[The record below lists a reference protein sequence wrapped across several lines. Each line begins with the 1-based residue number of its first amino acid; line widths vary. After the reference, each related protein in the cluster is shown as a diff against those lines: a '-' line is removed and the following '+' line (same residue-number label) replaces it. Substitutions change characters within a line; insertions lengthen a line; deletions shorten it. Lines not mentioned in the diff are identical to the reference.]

1 MKPMRVRLK
10 ELMQTRGLT
19 AAQVAEATGLNLA
32 TVYNLRE
39 KPVRRLDE
47 KTLNVL
53 SSTFGV
59 TSLDKLVE
67 MEWNDAKTNA

>member
-1 MKPMRVRLK
+1 MRIRLK
-10 ELMQTRGLT
+10 ELMQARGLT

-32 TVYNLRE
+32 TVYHLRE

-53 SSTFGV
+53 SSTFEV
-59 TSLDKLVE
+59 TSLDQLVQ
-67 MEWNDAKTNA
+67 MEWNHG

>member
-1 MKPMRVRLK
+1 MRVKLK
-10 ELMQTRGLT
+10 ELMQARGLT

-39 KPVRRLDE
+39 KSVRRLDE
-47 KTLNVL
+47 KTLDAL

>member
-1 MKPMRVRLK
+1 MRIKLK

-39 KPVRRLDE
+39 KSVRRLDE

-53 SSTFGV
+53 SSTFEV
-59 TSLDKLVE
+59 KSLDKLVE
-67 MEWNDAKTNA
+67 MEWNHG